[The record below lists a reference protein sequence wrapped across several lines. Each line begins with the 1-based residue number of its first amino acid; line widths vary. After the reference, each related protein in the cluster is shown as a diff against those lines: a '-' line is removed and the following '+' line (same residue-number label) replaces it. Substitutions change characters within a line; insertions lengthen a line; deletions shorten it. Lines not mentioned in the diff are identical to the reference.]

1 VIIIPMKYQT
11 EAGVLLGEL
20 TNEMWI
26 TSKGLPIWKDTLANV
41 GVAGIT
47 PYKGSEKIELEDAQF
62 NELTK
67 VYFQTMRKPK
77 GL

>member
-1 VIIIPMKYQT
+1 MKYQT

-26 TSKGLPIWKDTLANV
+26 TSKGLPVWKNTLGNV

-47 PYKGSEKIELEDAQF
+47 SYSGPEKIELEDAQF
-62 NELTK
+62 NEMTRHYFLTAK
-67 VYFQTMRKPK
+67 KPK

>member
-1 VIIIPMKYQT
+1 MVIIPMKYQT

-26 TSKGLPIWKDTLANV
+26 TSKGLPIWKNTLANV
-41 GVAGIT
+41 GVAGIK
-47 PYKGSEKIELEDAQF
+47 PYSGSEKIELEDAQF
-62 NELTK
+62 NQLTQT
-67 VYFQTMRKPK
+67 YFQTAKKPR

>member
-1 VIIIPMKYQT
+1 MIIIPMKYQT